1 MERSGGGGGEG
12 RGEGLGTLFA
22 FVPPQFRLDQRLSGM
37 VILKL

>member
-1 MERSGGGGGEG
+1 MERSGGGGG
-12 RGEGLGTLFA
+12 GLGTLFA